1 MTMQISQLPRDAVE
15 LGLRGA
21 RLPLTVAERVF
32 RRGHETSTWPP
43 VAVFDKVEAGVKDM
57 VGWATHDDTLRAAAR
72 LQRSEVA
79 KREDAMTARAQATE
93 VEAEAEARTRARRKE
108 LDAERDAVD
117 AADAERERR
126 IDEAEQEAHQRAD
139 KEAAAKRTATRT
151 TAAKRKQAVGK
162 RAARA
167 DTERLR
173 AEADALKAEKAAV
186 EARGETLKLDK
197 TVQAKKSARR
207 SG

>member
-1 MTMQISQLPRDAVE
+1 MQISQLPRGAVD

-21 RLPLTVAERVF
+21 RLPLTVAERVL
-32 RRGHETSTWPP
+32 RRGHDTSTWPP
-43 VAVFDKVEAGVKDM
+43 MAVFDKVEAGVKDI
-57 VGWATHDDTLRAAAR
+57 VGRVTHDDTLRAAAR

-79 KREDAMTARAQATE
+79 KREDAMTERAQAAE
-93 VEAEAEARTRARRKE
+93 LEAEAEARTRARREE

-117 AADAERERR
+117 AASAERDRR
-126 IDEAEQEAHQRAD
+126 IDEAEQEAQQRAA

-173 AEADALKAEKAAV
+173 SEADALGAEKAAV
-186 EARGETLKLDK
+186 EARGEALKLDNA
-197 TVQAKKSARR
+197 VRAKKSARR

>member
-1 MTMQISQLPRDAVE
+1 MQISQLPRDAVE

-32 RRGHETSTWPP
+32 GRGHDTSTWPP
-43 VAVFDKVEAGVKDM
+43 VVVFDKVEAGVKDI
-57 VGWATHDDTLRAAAR
+57 VGRATHDDTLLAAAH

-93 VEAEAEARTRARRKE
+93 VETEAAARTRARREE

-126 IDEAEQEAHQRAD
+126 IDEAEQEAHQRTAR
-139 KEAAAKRTATRT
+139 EAAAKRTATRT
-151 TAAKRKQAVGK
+151 TAGKRKQAVGK

-173 AEADALKAEKAAV
+173 AEADALEAEEAAV
-186 EARGETLKLDK
+186 VARGETLKLDSA
-197 TVQAKKSARR
+197 VRAKKSARR